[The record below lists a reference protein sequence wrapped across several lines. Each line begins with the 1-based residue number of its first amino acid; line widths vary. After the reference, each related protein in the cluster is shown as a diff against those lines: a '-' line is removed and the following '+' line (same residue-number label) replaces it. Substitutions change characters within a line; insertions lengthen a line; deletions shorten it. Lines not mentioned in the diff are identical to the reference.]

1 MPVHMKTGIVLS
13 DRFRI
18 DNVTIKKLRLQK
30 NGYGRIRRH
39 TLTMFQGHG
48 WSVSKGPTE
57 WRTPHTR
64 IYGRARG
71 I

>member
-18 DNVTIKKLRLQK
+18 DNVTLKKIRFETRD
-30 NGYGRIRRH
+30 GWIRRH
-39 TLTMFQGHG
+39 TFTMFQGHG
-48 WSVSKGPTE
+48 RSVSKGPTE